1 MIIRNYLKGLKPFY
15 KKIIYNTITHLR
27 INSVV
32 LIMSSVNHFVVMYV
46 GIIDSIFIIQFDF
59 FLFGSLLFTVI
70 GDFYIYMKYLLK
82 NKV

>member
-32 LIMSSVNHFVVMYV
+32 LIMSSVNHFVV